1 MGVITIEQ
9 IKQAVEAE
17 GLALRGGFHC
27 TAEDAVPDQPDGR
40 PARTLL
46 LCGNVGSS
54 IWPTFSNSPEAGDG
68 EPHALN
74 RWSERVLSRLARELK
89 AAAHFPFGGPPYVPF
104 LGWAKRAEDLENS
117 PLGMLIHP
125 RFGLWHA
132 YRGALAFA
140 EKIDL
145 PVPAP
150 APSPCESCEGRPCLS
165 ACPVGAFDGARYDVD
180 GCARH
185 IAGASGSDCLSL
197 GCRARRAC
205 PVGRE
210 YLYLSDQAEF
220 HMRAFLKSRQ
230 QERPEL

>member
-1 MGVITIEQ
+1 MGVITIDR
-9 IKQAVEAE
+9 IRQAVEVE

-27 TAEDAVPDQPDGR
+27 EAEDEVPDQPDGR
-40 PARTLL
+40 PTGTLL

-54 IWPTFSNSPEAGDG
+54 IWPAFSSSPEAGDG
-68 EPHALN
+68 EAHALN
-74 RWSERVLSRLARELK
+74 RWSERVLGRLAQELNG
-89 AAAHFPFGGPPYVPF
+89 AAHFPFGGPPYVPF
-104 LGWAKRAEDLENS
+104 LRWAKRAEDLENS

-140 EKIDL
+140 ERIEL
-145 PVPAP
+145 PASGA
-150 APSPCESCEGRPCLS
+150 APSPCHSCAERPCLS
-165 ACPVGAFDGARYDVD
+165 ACPVSAFDGASYDVD

-185 IAGASGSDCLSL
+185 IAGPAGSDCLEL

-220 HMRAFLKSRQ
+220 HMRAFLISRQ
-230 QERPEL
+230 AERPDL